1 MKIDRK
7 KIFIIIIP
15 LIILI
20 MLLIGKSFA
29 DPLDNDVRVAGNS
42 ELTYYLKVSYDG
54 VDTEGVAS
62 SDSVKANVRSGKIY
76 VEDTIP
82 EGLTFDSFITT
93 SSGTI
98 GAVKRDDKS
107 SCLGKVVDDGV
118 ATSEYDY
125 HGLHYDPETRKVSF
139 VVKNLQ
145 AGCELTVGIKTL
157 TPPTVTSVAPGLSR
171 IDFYNQGIA
180 KEDTLVSLSN
190 ITHAYMGSDKVDTF
204 KVTYQYEGEVPF
216 NAPSLDDENEYVE
229 GATVNVKDDINIDGY
244 IFSGWSSDDV
254 TINNR
259 SFTMPGE
266 NVVIKG
272 SFTKAP
278 TYTVTYDLSGDMPE
292 GYALPLS
299 KEYSQNET
307 VYLDSLKEGDIVNG
321 YKFLGWRSE
330 EVTISGENDFIM
342 PKKNVVIVGSF
353 EPMRYK
359 VTYAFYNTS
368 LPSNYEDYLPEE
380 EYYLSGEEVNL
391 PKITNPD
398 GYEFLGWYKQDK
410 FSMPEEDITIYGEWR
425 EVYGT
430 FTLSITS
437 EEVDYK
443 DFYKAGD
450 TIKYKIIVTNNESF
464 ELKNIYVKSS
474 AAGFIPNDNYTTE
487 TAKVAKIEALAPG
500 EQAILYSSYLIS
512 DSDDK
517 EIVNTS
523 SITGASADNHYELT
537 NEELKTTIKSNLLSK
552 LTICNEVSSRYNDN
566 VFDYILTSNEF
577 ETNIS
582 LDPNTCKTIYTKPG
596 IKLSIKEVI
605 PLEYNLNSVDGINN
619 NGSSLN
625 IEKGKNYKVTF
636 NNSFVKKN
644 FFHSFD
650 RIINRIVRGSGS

>member
-1 MKIDRK
+1 MKINK
-7 KIFIIIIP
+7 KQAFIIIIP
-15 LIILI
+15 ILIII
-20 MLLIGKSFA
+20 ILLIGKSFA
-29 DPLDNDVRVAGNS
+29 DPLENDVRVAGNT

-54 VDTEGVAS
+54 VDTSGVVS

-93 SSGTI
+93 NSGTI

-145 AGCELTVGIKTL
+145 AGCELTVGIKTI
-157 TPPTVTSVAPGLSR
+157 TPPTVQSVAPGLNR

-180 KEDTLVSLSN
+180 KEDTLVDLSN

-204 KVTYQYEGEVPF
+204 KVTYEYEGEVPF
-216 NAPSLDDENEYVE
+216 NAPSLDDVNEYVE

-244 IFSGWSSDDV
+244 IFSGWTSDDV

-259 SFTMPGE
+259 SFTMPKGD
-266 NVVIKG
+266 VVIKG

-278 TYTVTYDLSGDMPE
+278 TYTVTYNLNGEMPE
-292 GYALPLS
+292 GYILPLS
-299 KEYSQNET
+299 KEYSQDET
-307 VYLDSLKEGDIVNG
+307 VNLDSLKEGDIVNG

-330 EVTISGENDFIM
+330 EVIISEENDFIM
-342 PKKNVVIVGSF
+342 PKKNVVITGSF

-368 LPSNYEDYLPEE
+368 LPSNYESLIPEE

-410 FSMPEEDITIYGEWR
+410 FSMPEEDITIYGEWK

-430 FTLSITS
+430 FTLDITS
-437 EEVDYK
+437 EVIDSKDY
-443 DFYKAGD
+443 YKAGD
-450 TIKYKIIVTNNESF
+450 TIKYKITVTNNESF
-464 ELKNIYVKSS
+464 ELKDVYIKSS
-474 AAGFIPNDNYTTE
+474 LGEFEPNDAYNKETE
-487 TAKVAKIEALAPG
+487 KMAKIGAISPG
-500 EQAILYSSYLIS
+500 ESVVLYSKYLVD
-512 DSDDK
+512 DSGQGSITNK
-517 EIVNTS
+517 S
-523 SITGASADNHYELT
+523 SITGATADNHYELSGDNLEST
-537 NEELKTTIKSNLLSK
+537 NTSNLLAR
-552 LTICNEVSSRYNDN
+552 LEICNVVTSNYDENT
-566 VFDYILTSNEF
+566 FDYIVKGDTL
-577 ETNIS
+577 ETN
-582 LDPNTCKTIYTKPG
+582 
-596 IKLSIKEVI
+596 LSIKPNKCTVI
-605 PLEYNLNSVDGINN
+605 YLEPGNYSVKQILPMEYNLDNVEGLNN
-619 NGSSLN
+619 NSLN
-625 IEKGKNYKVTF
+625 VENGKTYKVTF
-636 NNSFVKKN
+636 TNSFVKKS
-644 FFHSFD
+644 FFHSFN
-650 RIINRIVRGSGS
+650 RIINKISKGSGA